1 MDLNATTRSNPVHSR
16 QLPIPHPVTLSPT
29 IHTVLER
36 KVISAYT
43 NVDAEDY
50 RIDTGGDAFHLEGML
65 TKVGLLPMLPQ
76 AKVYRQRLGKN
87 LNNGE

>member
-1 MDLNATTRSNPVHSR
+1 MNAFAH
-16 QLPIPHPVTLSPT
+16 LSPVRPSKYPFHPLSPYHLPS
-29 IHTVLER
+29 IPSLSE

-43 NVDAEDY
+43 NVDAENY

-65 TKVGLLPMLPQ
+65 TKVALLPMLPQ